1 MKEDLDIFSR
11 LKKLMADMETSEVAD
26 LPENKLDKITIE
38 LKKLINEFD
47 SEKQVNKTG
56 SDILKHI
63 VNQEGL
69 LWVKDLEGRYIA
81 VTKFY
86 KKLPYENI

>member
-26 LPENKLDKITIE
+26 LPEKKLEKITIE

-47 SEKQVNKTG
+47 SEKQVNKPVRT
-56 SDILKHI
+56 
-63 VNQEGL
+63 
-69 LWVKDLEGRYIA
+69 Y
-81 VTKFY
+81 
-86 KKLPYENI
+86 